1 MGQPSGTLL
10 KTIKV
15 IDTMSDW
22 SGKVVALLII
32 PMVAGLTYEVVARY
46 AFNAPTDWAYDLTYM
61 LYGSH
66 LMLGAA
72 YTLSKGG
79 HIRTDFFY
87 ANWSPRV
94 QGLIDASCYLLF
106 FFPAMIFFL
115 LAGAEHAYYSWSVR
129 EASDASSLR
138 PPIYPFK
145 MVLPVTA
152 LLLLIQGVSELVK
165 SVYAA
170 RSGKW
175 L

>member
-10 KTIKV
+10 KTIGV
-15 IDTMSDW
+15 IDAISDW
-22 SGKVVALLII
+22 SGKLVAMLII
-32 PMVAGLTYEVVARY
+32 PMVVGLTYEVVARY

-66 LMLGAA
+66 FMLGAG

-94 QGLIDASCYLLF
+94 QGWVDASSYVLF

-115 LAGAEHAYYSWSVR
+115 LAGTEHAYYSWSVR
-129 EASDASSLR
+129 EASDASALR

-145 MVLPVTA
+145 MALPVTA

-165 SVYAA
+165 SFHAA
-170 RSGKW
+170 LRGKW

>member
-10 KTIKV
+10 KTVKV
-15 IDTMSDW
+15 IDTISDW
-22 SGKVVALLII
+22 SGKLVAMLII

-46 AFNAPTDWAYDLTYM
+46 AFDAPTDWAFDLTYM

-66 LMLGAA
+66 FMLGTA
-72 YTLSKGG
+72 YTLGKGG

-94 QGLIDASCYLLF
+94 QGWVDTVSYLLF
-106 FFPAMIFFL
+106 FFPAMIFFF
-115 LAGAEHAYYSWSVR
+115 LAGAEHAHYSWSVR
-129 EASDASSLR
+129 EASDASAWR

-165 SVYAA
+165 SSYAA
-170 RSGKW
+170 LRGEW